1 MKRREFLK
9 IAGAGMAA
17 SAVAA
22 PVVAARGEITNDQF

>member
-9 IAGAGMAA
+9 ISGAGTAA

-22 PVVAARGEITNDQF
+22 PVVAARREIANGRF